1 MNFEKRI
8 ERIVG
13 RGFQLEFFLV
23 PWDTEIL
30 GFPVAQIER
39 IEVESDGDPAS
50 GMEEF
55 SSWLDRHEIGL
66 ASCRLA
72 SDRLR
77 ESMLLEANGF
87 RFIEMVYSPVLSP
100 IPAPSRID
108 GDLGIAKA
116 QPEDLPGIEGIAE
129 SAFATSRYI
138 LDWRLDGEATQRR
151 YRVWV
156 QNSFADP
163 RHEVLKATIAGDLVG
178 FFIVEDRPDAGAYWH
193 LTAIAPTWQ
202 GKGIGRR
209 LWGAMVARHHAA
221 GQQRIETT
229 ISAHNAPVLNIY
241 TRLGFKFDAP
251 RMTFHWVRQ

>member
-13 RGFQLEFFLV
+13 RGLQLEFFLV

-39 IEVESDGDPAS
+39 IEVESDSDPAR

-55 SSWLDRHEIGL
+55 SSWLDRHEIRL

-100 IPAPSRID
+100 IPASSRID
-108 GDLGIAKA
+108 EDLGIAKA
-116 QPEDLPGIEGIAE
+116 QPEDLPAIEGIAE
-129 SAFATSRYI
+129 SAFATGRHI
-138 LDWRLDGEATQRR
+138 LDWRLDGTASHRR

-193 LTAIAPTWQ
+193 LNAIAPAWQ
-202 GKGIGRR
+202 GKGIGKRV
-209 LWGAMVARHHAA
+209 WATMVAHHYAA
-221 GQQRIETT
+221 GLRSIETT
-229 ISAHNAPVLNIY
+229 ISAHNTPVLNIY
-241 TRLGFKFDAP
+241 AGLGFKLVAP
-251 RMTFHWVRQ
+251 QMTFHWVRP

>member
-1 MNFEKRI
+1 
-8 ERIVG
+8 
-13 RGFQLEFFLV
+13 
-23 PWDTEIL
+23 
-30 GFPVAQIER
+30 
-39 IEVESDGDPAS
+39 
-50 GMEEF
+50 
-55 SSWLDRHEIGL
+55 
-66 ASCRLA
+66 
-72 SDRLR
+72 
-77 ESMLLEANGF
+77 
-87 RFIEMVYSPVLSP
+87 
-100 IPAPSRID
+100 
-108 GDLGIAKA
+108 
-116 QPEDLPGIEGIAE
+116 
-129 SAFATSRYI
+129 
-138 LDWRLDGEATQRR
+138 
-151 YRVWV
+151 V

-209 LWGAMVARHHAA
+209 LWAAMVARHHAA